1 MTVVIAPFK
10 AEHAAA
16 FDALNRQWLVDHG
29 LLEEADEPSL
39 RDPQGLI
46 IDSGGA
52 IFVALE
58 GDTVLGTCAIA
69 PLELDDAT
77 RTDAYELVKL
87 AVSPSAQGKGIGRRL
102 VQQCIDAARQRGAS
116 ELVLLSSSLLKAALR
131 LYEQEGFRYAP
142 LPSHNPYATADVYMV
157 KRLTIDD

>member
-16 FDALNRQWLVDHG
+16 FDALNRQWLVDNG

-58 GDTVLGTCAIA
+58 GDAVLGTCAIA
-69 PLELDDAT
+69 PLELQDGARADI
-77 RTDAYELVKL
+77 YELVKL
-87 AVSPSAQGKGIGRRL
+87 AVAPSAQGQGIGRRL

-116 ELVLLSSSLLKAALR
+116 ELVLLSSSLLQAALR
-131 LYEQEGFRYAP
+131 LYEQEGFRYAA
-142 LPSHNPYATADVYMV
+142 LPRHNPYATADVYMV
-157 KRLTIDD
+157 KKLTNDE